1 MGIDRRGTAMMRNGF
16 AIGLAIVFSSCDK
29 GQASFDR
36 QTWAAERGNYDGA
49 NRRAAMVS
57 ALEKAGVLPGATR
70 PSVRGVLGEPD
81 STGSA
86 ADIYFLGR
94 SEVGPSFEVLRI
106 DYSGD
111 GKVRRTS
118 VGRS

>member
-1 MGIDRRGTAMMRNGF
+1 MDLARSGTAMMGNVL
-16 AIGLAIVFSSCDK
+16 AIGIAIALSSCDR
-29 GQASFDR
+29 GRTSFDR

-57 ALEKAGVLPGATR
+57 ALEKAGVVPGAAR

-81 STGSA
+81 STGPA

-94 SEVGPSFEVLRI
+94 SEVGPSFEILRI
-106 DYSGD
+106 DYDRD
-111 GKVRRTS
+111 GMVRRTS